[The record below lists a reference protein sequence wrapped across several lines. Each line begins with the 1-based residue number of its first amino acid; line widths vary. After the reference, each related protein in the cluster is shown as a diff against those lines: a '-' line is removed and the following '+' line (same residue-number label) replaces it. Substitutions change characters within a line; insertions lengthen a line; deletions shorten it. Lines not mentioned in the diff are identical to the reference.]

1 MGMEVR
7 SSTKRAPVSSSPK
20 VDYKGVKE
28 VMELP
33 SSIDPFP
40 PAALGMLTSTFIDE
54 VGVGL
59 SDLGGLPNHF
69 SSLVFLL
76 GGGLSASCRAFS

>member
-7 SSTKRAPVSSSPK
+7 SSTKKAPVSGNPK

-28 VMELP
+28 VMGLP

-59 SDLGGLPNHF
+59 PNLGGLPNLF
-69 SSLVFLL
+69 AAFVFLL

>member
-7 SSTKRAPVSSSPK
+7 SSTKRSPVCGSPK
-20 VDYKGVKE
+20 VDCKGVKE
-28 VMELP
+28 AMGLP
-33 SSIDPFP
+33 SSIEPFP

-59 SDLGGLPNHF
+59 PDLGDLPNLF

-76 GGGLSASCRAFS
+76 SGGLSASCRAFS

>member
-1 MGMEVR
+1 MGMEIR
-7 SSTKRAPVSSSPK
+7 SSRKRALISSNPK

-33 SSIDPFP
+33 SFVDPFP
-40 PAALGMLTSTFIDE
+40 PTALGMLTSTFIDE

-59 SDLGGLPNHF
+59 PDMGGLPNLF
-69 SSLVFLL
+69 SALVFLL
-76 GGGLSASCRAFS
+76 SGGLSASCRAFS

>member
-7 SSTKRAPVSSSPK
+7 SSTKSALVSGSPK

-28 VMELP
+28 VMGLP

-59 SDLGGLPNHF
+59 PNLGGLPNLF
-69 SSLVFLL
+69 SALVFFL

>member
-7 SSTKRAPVSSSPK
+7 SSTKIAPVSGSPK

-28 VMELP
+28 VMGIP
-33 SSIDPFP
+33 RSVDPFP
-40 PAALGMLTSTFIDE
+40 PTTLGILTSTFINE

-59 SDLGGLPNHF
+59 PELGGLPNLF
-69 SSLVFLL
+69 SALVFLL
-76 GGGLSASCRAFS
+76 GGGLSTSCRAFS

>member
-1 MGMEVR
+1 MEVR
-7 SSTKRAPVSSSPK
+7 SSTKRDPISGTPK

-28 VMELP
+28 VMGLP
-33 SSIDPFP
+33 ISIDPFP
-40 PAALGMLTSTFIDE
+40 PATLGMLTSTFIDE

-59 SDLGGLPNHF
+59 PDLGGLPNLF
-69 SSLVFLL
+69 STLVFLL